1 MNTGVQ
7 RSSATPPA
15 VRTATTQIVG
25 SHPGNAFGQGK
36 EVPLIAMA
44 HGIPYVATASIADL
58 RDLERKV
65 KKAMT
70 FHGARYIHV
79 LVPCPLGWGELPPK
93 TPLNFARLAQESGLF
108 PGLRS

>member
-1 MNTGVQ
+1 MFERNDDVLYVCYDNEGYMNTGVQ

-44 HGIPYVATASIADL
+44 HGIPL
-58 RDLERKV
+58 R
-65 KKAMT
+65 
-70 FHGARYIHV
+70 RYSQYRR
-79 LVPCPLGWGELPPK
+79 PTRLGTK
-93 TPLNFARLAQESGLF
+93 S
-108 PGLRS
+108 